1 MSLQNML
8 DTDDGVL
15 SPEDATA
22 LLDRAMNGETIEFDE
37 PQAAEPPVE
46 SSELPVTTDSKDSQV
61 ADEQLNADNAVIM
74 AKDGKHTIPF
84 EKLQQA
90 REAERLALEKVQL
103 AEQQA
108 QAAIA
113 ELEKLRN
120 QQSQSNTA
128 AQQAKIDNQIDI
140 AQQAID
146 NGVDPSIFGDFDE
159 EGLAGGIQTLVQ
171 QQVAQQV
178 EARLKQA
185 LEPITQKQQIDETQ
199 QHYAAIL
206 QAHPD
211 IESVAESQE
220 FASWRASQPSY
231 AQQAINGVLSQGT
244 TDQVIELF
252 NQFKSNAQTAAPTSA
267 GIKQAAKA
275 KLDNAQ
281 SAIPASL
288 SDIAG
293 GQAHTSPDEQ
303 LANLDGVDMLAAM
316 EKMSPEQIERILNK
330 TL

>member
-1 MSLQNML
+1 M
-8 DTDDGVL
+8 
-15 SPEDATA
+15 
-22 LLDRAMNGETIEFDE
+22 
-37 PQAAEPPVE
+37 
-46 SSELPVTTDSKDSQV
+46 
-61 ADEQLNADNAVIM
+61 
-74 AKDGKHTIPF
+74 
-84 EKLQQA
+84 
-90 REAERLALEKVQL
+90 
-103 AEQQA
+103 
-108 QAAIA
+108 
-113 ELEKLRN
+113 
-120 QQSQSNTA
+120 
-128 AQQAKIDNQIDI
+128 
-140 AQQAID
+140 
-146 NGVDPSIFGDFDE
+146 
-159 EGLAGGIQTLVQ
+159 Q

-252 NQFKSNAQTAAPTSA
+252 NQFKANAQTAAPTPA
-267 GIKQAAKA
+267 DIKQAAKA
-275 KLDNAQ
+275 KIDNAQ

>member
-46 SSELPVTTDSKDSQV
+46 SSEPPVTTESKNSQV
-61 ADEQLNADNAVIM
+61 TDEQLNADNAVIM

-252 NQFKSNAQTAAPTSA
+252 NQFKGNAQTAAPTPA
-267 GIKQAAKA
+267 DIKQAAKA

>member
-46 SSELPVTTDSKDSQV
+46 SSEPPVTTESKDSQ
-61 ADEQLNADNAVIM
+61 ATDEQLNADNAVIM

-128 AQQAKIDNQIDI
+128 AQQVKIDNQIDI

-252 NQFKSNAQTAAPTSA
+252 NQFKGNAQTAAPTSA
-267 GIKQAAKA
+267 DIKQAAKA

>member
-8 DTDDGVL
+8 DTDNGVL

-37 PQAAEPPVE
+37 PQAVEPPVE
-46 SSELPVTTDSKDSQV
+46 SSEPPVTTDSKDSQV

-252 NQFKSNAQTAAPTSA
+252 NQFKGNAQTAAPTPA
-267 GIKQAAKA
+267 DIKQAAKA

-293 GQAHTSPDEQ
+293 GQAHTSPYEQ
-303 LANLDGVDMLAAM
+303 LTNLDGVDMLAAM

>member
-8 DTDDGVL
+8 DTDNGVL

-37 PQAAEPPVE
+37 PQAAEPAVE
-46 SSELPVTTDSKDSQV
+46 SSEPPATTDSKNSQV

-90 REAERLALEKVQL
+90 RESERLALQQ
-103 AEQQA
+103 AEQA
-108 QAAIA
+108 NA
-113 ELEKLRN
+113 ELERLRA
-120 QQSQSNTA
+120 QLAQGNTA

-146 NGVDPSIFGDFDE
+146 SGIDPSIFGDFDE
-159 EGLAGGIQTLVQ
+159 EGLANGIQTLVQ
-171 QQVAQQV
+171 QQV

-185 LEPITQKQQIDETQ
+185 LEPIAQKQQIDETQ

-252 NQFKSNAQTAAPTSA
+252 NQFKANAQTAAPTSA
-267 GIKQAAKA
+267 DIKQAAKA

>member
-46 SSELPVTTDSKDSQV
+46 SSEPPVTTESKDSQV

-159 EGLAGGIQTLVQ
+159 EGLASGIQTLVQ
-171 QQVAQQV
+171 QQV

-252 NQFKSNAQTAAPTSA
+252 NQFKANAQTAAPTPA
-267 GIKQAAKA
+267 DIKQAAKA

>member
-15 SPEDATA
+15 SPEEATA

-46 SSELPVTTDSKDSQV
+46 SSEPPVTTESKDSQV

-185 LEPITQKQQIDETQ
+185 LEPIAQKQQIDETQ

-252 NQFKSNAQTAAPTSA
+252 NQFKGNAQTAAPTSA

-316 EKMSPEQIERILNK
+316 DKMSPEQIERILNK

>member
-46 SSELPVTTDSKDSQV
+46 SSEPPVTTDSKNSQV
-61 ADEQLNADNAVIM
+61 AAEQLNADNAVIM

-252 NQFKSNAQTAAPTSA
+252 NQFKGNAQTAAPTPA
-267 GIKQAAKA
+267 DIKQAAKA

>member
-15 SPEDATA
+15 SPEEATA

-37 PQAAEPPVE
+37 PQAVEPTVE
-46 SSELPVTTDSKDSQV
+46 SSEPPVTTDSKDSQV

-90 REAERLALEKVQL
+90 RESERLAL
-103 AEQQA
+103 QQA
-108 QAAIA
+108 QQANA
-113 ELEKLRN
+113 ELEKLRA
-120 QQSQSNTA
+120 QLAQGNTA

-185 LEPITQKQQIDETQ
+185 LEPIAQKQQIDETQ

-252 NQFKSNAQTAAPTSA
+252 NQFKGNAQTAAPTPA
-267 GIKQAAKA
+267 DIKQAAKA

>member
-22 LLDRAMNGETIEFDE
+22 LLDRAMNGETIEFDD
-37 PQAAEPPVE
+37 PQAVEPTVE
-46 SSELPVTTDSKDSQV
+46 SSEPPVTTDSKNSQV

-90 REAERLALEKVQL
+90 REAERLAL
-103 AEQQA
+103 QQA
-108 QAAIA
+108 QQANA
-113 ELEKLRN
+113 ELEKLRA
-120 QQSQSNTA
+120 QLAQGNTA

-146 NGVDPSIFGDFDE
+146 SGIDPSIFGDFDE
-159 EGLAGGIQTLVQ
+159 EGLANGIQTLVQ
-171 QQVAQQV
+171 QQV

-185 LEPITQKQQIDETQ
+185 LEPIAQKQQIDETQ

-231 AQQAINGVLSQGT
+231 AQQAINGVLNQGS

-252 NQFKSNAQTAAPTSA
+252 NQFKANAQTATPTSA
-267 GIKQAAKA
+267 DIKQAAKA

>member
-8 DTDDGVL
+8 DTDDGLL

-37 PQAAEPPVE
+37 PQADEPPVE
-46 SSELPVTTDSKDSQV
+46 SSEPPVTTDSKNSQV
-61 ADEQLNADNAVIM
+61 SDEQLNADNAVIM

-113 ELEKLRN
+113 ELEKLRKHLV
-120 QQSQSNTA
+120 QGNTA

-159 EGLAGGIQTLVQ
+159 EGLVGGIQTLVQ

-185 LEPITQKQQIDETQ
+185 LEPIAQKQQIDETQ

-252 NQFKSNAQTAAPTSA
+252 NQFKGNAQTAAPTPA
-267 GIKQAAKA
+267 DIKQAAKA
-275 KLDNAQ
+275 KLDSAQ

>member
-46 SSELPVTTDSKDSQV
+46 SSEPPVTTESKDSQV

-252 NQFKSNAQTAAPTSA
+252 NQFKGNAQTAAPTSA
-267 GIKQAAKA
+267 DIKQAAKA
-275 KLDNAQ
+275 KIDNAQ

>member
-46 SSELPVTTDSKDSQV
+46 SSEPPVTTDSKDSQV
-61 ADEQLNADNAVIM
+61 ADGQLNADNAVIM

-185 LEPITQKQQIDETQ
+185 LEPIAQKQQIDETQ

-252 NQFKSNAQTAAPTSA
+252 NQFKGNAQTAAPTPA
-267 GIKQAAKA
+267 DIKQAAKA

>member
-46 SSELPVTTDSKDSQV
+46 SSEPPVTTESKDSQV

-90 REAERLALEKVQL
+90 RESERLAL
-103 AEQQA
+103 QQA
-108 QAAIA
+108 QQANA
-113 ELEKLRN
+113 ELEKLRA
-120 QQSQSNTA
+120 QLAQGNTA

-146 NGVDPSIFGDFDE
+146 NGVDPAIFGDFDE

-199 QHYAAIL
+199 QHYSAIL

-252 NQFKSNAQTAAPTSA
+252 NQFKGNAQTAAPTPA
-267 GIKQAAKA
+267 DIKQAAKA

>member
-37 PQAAEPPVE
+37 PQAAEPAVE
-46 SSELPVTTDSKDSQV
+46 SSEPPATTDSKNSQV

-90 REAERLALEKVQL
+90 REAERLALQQ
-103 AEQQA
+103 AEQA
-108 QAAIA
+108 NA
-113 ELEKLRN
+113 ELERLRA
-120 QQSQSNTA
+120 QLAQGNTA

-159 EGLAGGIQTLVQ
+159 EGLACGIQTLVQ

-185 LEPITQKQQIDETQ
+185 LEPIAQKQQIDETQ

-252 NQFKSNAQTAAPTSA
+252 NQLKSNAQTAAPTSA
-267 GIKQAAKA
+267 DIKQAAKA
-275 KLDNAQ
+275 KLDSAQ

>member
-46 SSELPVTTDSKDSQV
+46 SSEPPVTTDSKNSQV

-185 LEPITQKQQIDETQ
+185 PEPIAQKQQIDETQ

-252 NQFKSNAQTAAPTSA
+252 NQFKGNAQTAAPTSA

-316 EKMSPEQIERILNK
+316 DKMSLEQIERILNK

>member
-37 PQAAEPPVE
+37 PQAAEPTVE
-46 SSELPVTTDSKDSQV
+46 SSEPPVTTDSKNSQV

-252 NQFKSNAQTAAPTSA
+252 NQFKGNAQTAAPTSA
-267 GIKQAAKA
+267 DIKQAAKA
-275 KLDNAQ
+275 KLDSAQ

>member
-46 SSELPVTTDSKDSQV
+46 SSEPPATTDSKNSQV

-90 REAERLALEKVQL
+90 RESERLALQQ
-103 AEQQA
+103 AEQA
-108 QAAIA
+108 NA
-113 ELEKLRN
+113 ELEKLRA
-120 QQSQSNTA
+120 QLAQGNTA

-231 AQQAINGVLSQGT
+231 ARRTPHGC
-244 TDQVIELF
+244 
-252 NQFKSNAQTAAPTSA
+252 
-267 GIKQAAKA
+267 
-275 KLDNAQ
+275 
-281 SAIPASL
+281 
-288 SDIAG
+288 
-293 GQAHTSPDEQ
+293 
-303 LANLDGVDMLAAM
+303 VD
-316 EKMSPEQIERILNK
+316 
-330 TL
+330 

>member
-37 PQAAEPPVE
+37 PQAVEPTVE
-46 SSELPVTTDSKDSQV
+46 SSEPPVTTDSKNSQA

-90 REAERLALEKVQL
+90 RESERLALQQ
-103 AEQQA
+103 AEQA
-108 QAAIA
+108 NA
-113 ELEKLRN
+113 ELEKLRA
-120 QQSQSNTA
+120 QLVQGNTA

-159 EGLAGGIQTLVQ
+159 EGLTNGIQALVQ
-171 QQVAQQV
+171 QQV

-185 LEPITQKQQIDETQ
+185 LEPIAQKQQIDETQ

-252 NQFKSNAQTAAPTSA
+252 NQFKGNAQTAAPTPA
-267 GIKQAAKA
+267 DIKQAAKA

>member
-8 DTDDGVL
+8 DTDNGVL

-46 SSELPVTTDSKDSQV
+46 SSEPPVTTESKDSQV

-185 LEPITQKQQIDETQ
+185 LEPIAQKQQIDETQ

-252 NQFKSNAQTAAPTSA
+252 NQFKGNAQTAAPTSA
-267 GIKQAAKA
+267 DIKQAAKA

>member
-37 PQAAEPPVE
+37 PQAVEPTVE
-46 SSELPVTTDSKDSQV
+46 SSEPPVTTDSKNSQV

-90 REAERLALEKVQL
+90 REAERLALQQ
-103 AEQQA
+103 AEQA
-108 QAAIA
+108 NA
-113 ELEKLRN
+113 ELEKLRA
-120 QQSQSNTA
+120 QLVQGNTA

-159 EGLAGGIQTLVQ
+159 EGLASGIQTLVQ

-185 LEPITQKQQIDETQ
+185 LEPIAQKQQIDETQ

-252 NQFKSNAQTAAPTSA
+252 NQFKANAQTAAPTSA

-288 SDIAG
+288 SDSAG

-303 LANLDGVDMLAAM
+303 LANLDGVGMLAAM

>member
-46 SSELPVTTDSKDSQV
+46 SSEPPVTTESKDSQV

-74 AKDGKHTIPF
+74 TKDGKHTIPF

-185 LEPITQKQQIDETQ
+185 LEPIAQKQQIDETQ

-252 NQFKSNAQTAAPTSA
+252 NQFKGNAQTAAPTSA

-316 EKMSPEQIERILNK
+316 DKMSLEQIERILNK

>member
-46 SSELPVTTDSKDSQV
+46 SSEPPVTTESKNSQV

-252 NQFKSNAQTAAPTSA
+252 NQFKGNAQTAAPTPA
-267 GIKQAAKA
+267 DIKQAAKA

-303 LANLDGVDMLAAM
+303 LANLDGVDMLEAM
-316 EKMSPEQIERILNK
+316 QKMSPEQIERILNK

>member
-22 LLDRAMNGETIEFDE
+22 LLDRAMNGETIDFDE

-46 SSELPVTTDSKDSQV
+46 SSEPPVTTDSKNSQV

-90 REAERLALEKVQL
+90 REAERLALQQ
-103 AEQQA
+103 AEQA
-108 QAAIA
+108 NA
-113 ELEKLRN
+113 ELERLRA
-120 QQSQSNTA
+120 QLAQGNTA

-146 NGVDPSIFGDFDE
+146 SGIDPSIFGDFDE
-159 EGLAGGIQTLVQ
+159 EGLANGIQTLVQ
-171 QQVAQQV
+171 QQV

-185 LEPITQKQQIDETQ
+185 LEPIAQKQQIDETQ

-252 NQFKSNAQTAAPTSA
+252 NQFKGNAQTAAPTPAS
-267 GIKQAAKA
+267 IKQAAKA
-275 KLDNAQ
+275 KLDSAQ

>member
-46 SSELPVTTDSKDSQV
+46 SSEPPVTTDSKNSQV

-113 ELEKLRN
+113 ELEKLRS

-128 AQQAKIDNQIDI
+128 AQQAKIDNQINI

-146 NGVDPSIFGDFDE
+146 NGVDPAIFGDFDE

-199 QHYAAIL
+199 QHYSAIL

-252 NQFKSNAQTAAPTSA
+252 NQFKGNAQTAAPTPA
-267 GIKQAAKA
+267 DIKQAAKA

>member
-37 PQAAEPPVE
+37 PQAAEPTVE
-46 SSELPVTTDSKDSQV
+46 SSEPPVTTDSKNSQV

-90 REAERLALEKVQL
+90 RESERLALQQ
-103 AEQQA
+103 AEQA
-108 QAAIA
+108 NA
-113 ELEKLRN
+113 ELEKLRA
-120 QQSQSNTA
+120 QLAQGNTA

-159 EGLAGGIQTLVQ
+159 EGLANGIQTLVQ
-171 QQVAQQV
+171 QQV
-178 EARLKQA
+178 EARIKQA
-185 LEPITQKQQIDETQ
+185 LEPIAQKQQIDETQ

-252 NQFKSNAQTAAPTSA
+252 NQFKGNAQTAAPTPAS
-267 GIKQAAKA
+267 IKQAAKA

>member
-15 SPEDATA
+15 SPEEATA
-22 LLDRAMNGETIEFDE
+22 LLDRAMNGETIDFDE
-37 PQAAEPPVE
+37 PQADEPTVE
-46 SSELPVTTDSKDSQV
+46 SSETPATTDSKNNQV
-61 ADEQLNADNAVIM
+61 TDEQLNADNAVIM

-90 REAERLALEKVQL
+90 RESERLAL
-103 AEQQA
+103 QQA
-108 QAAIA
+108 QQANA
-113 ELEKLRN
+113 ELEKLRA
-120 QQSQSNTA
+120 QLAQGNTA
-128 AQQAKIDNQIDI
+128 TQQAKIDNQIDI

-159 EGLAGGIQTLVQ
+159 EGLASGIQTLVQ
-171 QQVAQQV
+171 QQV

-185 LEPITQKQQIDETQ
+185 LEPIAQKQQIDETQ

-252 NQFKSNAQTAAPTSA
+252 NQFKANAQTAAPTTAS
-267 GIKQAAKA
+267 IKQAAKA
-275 KLDNAQ
+275 KLDSAQ

>member
-46 SSELPVTTDSKDSQV
+46 SSEPPVATDSKDSQV

-185 LEPITQKQQIDETQ
+185 LEPIAQKQQIDETQ

-252 NQFKSNAQTAAPTSA
+252 NQFKGNAQTAAPTPA
-267 GIKQAAKA
+267 DIKQAAKA

-281 SAIPASL
+281 SVIPASL

>member
-15 SPEDATA
+15 SPEEATA

-37 PQAAEPPVE
+37 PQAAEPTVE
-46 SSELPVTTDSKDSQV
+46 SSEPPVTTDSKDSQV

-90 REAERLALEKVQL
+90 RESERLAL
-103 AEQQA
+103 QQA
-108 QAAIA
+108 QQANA
-113 ELEKLRN
+113 ELEKLRA
-120 QQSQSNTA
+120 QLAQGNTA

-146 NGVDPSIFGDFDE
+146 NGVDPAIFGDFDE

-252 NQFKSNAQTAAPTSA
+252 NQFKGNAQTAAPTPA
-267 GIKQAAKA
+267 DIKQAAKA

>member
-46 SSELPVTTDSKDSQV
+46 SSEPPTTTESKDSQV
-61 ADEQLNADNAVIM
+61 TDEQLNADNAVIM

-113 ELEKLRN
+113 ELEKLRS

-252 NQFKSNAQTAAPTSA
+252 NQFKGNAQTAAPTSA
-267 GIKQAAKA
+267 DIKQAAKA

>member
-37 PQAAEPPVE
+37 PQAAEPTVE
-46 SSELPVTTDSKDSQV
+46 SSEPPVTTDSKNSQV

-90 REAERLALEKVQL
+90 RESERLALQQ
-103 AEQQA
+103 AEQA
-108 QAAIA
+108 NA
-113 ELEKLRN
+113 ELEKLRA
-120 QQSQSNTA
+120 QLAQGNTA

-146 NGVDPSIFGDFDE
+146 NGVDPAIFGDFDE

-185 LEPITQKQQIDETQ
+185 LEPIAQKQQIDETQ

-252 NQFKSNAQTAAPTSA
+252 NQFKGNAQTAAPTPA
-267 GIKQAAKA
+267 DIKQAAKA

>member
-15 SPEDATA
+15 SPEEATA

-37 PQAAEPPVE
+37 PQADKPTVE
-46 SSELPVTTDSKDSQV
+46 SSEPPVTTDSKNSQV
-61 ADEQLNADNAVIM
+61 TDEQLNADNAVIM

-252 NQFKSNAQTAAPTSA
+252 NQFKGNAQTAAPTSA
-267 GIKQAAKA
+267 DIKQAAKA
-275 KLDNAQ
+275 KIDNAQ

>member
-22 LLDRAMNGETIEFDE
+22 LLERAMNGETIEFDE

-46 SSELPVTTDSKDSQV
+46 SSEPPVTTDSKNSQV

-252 NQFKSNAQTAAPTSA
+252 NQFKGNAQTAAPTSA
-267 GIKQAAKA
+267 SIKQAAKA
-275 KLDNAQ
+275 KLDSAQ

>member
-15 SPEDATA
+15 SPEEATA
-22 LLDRAMNGETIEFDE
+22 LLDRAMNGETIDFDE
-37 PQAAEPPVE
+37 PQADEPTVE
-46 SSELPVTTDSKDSQV
+46 SSEPPVTTDSKNSQMT
-61 ADEQLNADNAVIM
+61 DEQLNADNAVIM

-90 REAERLALEKVQL
+90 RESERLAL
-103 AEQQA
+103 QQA
-108 QAAIA
+108 QQANA
-113 ELEKLRN
+113 ELEKLRA
-120 QQSQSNTA
+120 QLAQGNTA

-185 LEPITQKQQIDETQ
+185 LEPIAQKQQIDETQ

-252 NQFKSNAQTAAPTSA
+252 NQFKSNAQTAAPTTAS
-267 GIKQAAKA
+267 IKQAAKA

>member
-46 SSELPVTTDSKDSQV
+46 SSEPPVTTDSKNSQV

-185 LEPITQKQQIDETQ
+185 LEPIAQKQQIDETQ

-252 NQFKSNAQTAAPTSA
+252 NQFKGNAQTAAPTSA

-316 EKMSPEQIERILNK
+316 DKMSLEQIERILNK

>member
-46 SSELPVTTDSKDSQV
+46 SSEPPVTTDSKDSQV

-159 EGLAGGIQTLVQ
+159 EGLASGIQTLVQ

-252 NQFKSNAQTAAPTSA
+252 NQFKANAQTAAPTSA
-267 GIKQAAKA
+267 DIKQAAKA

>member
-22 LLDRAMNGETIEFDE
+22 LLDRAMNGETIDFDE
-37 PQAAEPPVE
+37 PQAAEPAVE
-46 SSELPVTTDSKDSQV
+46 SSEPPATTDSKNSQV

-90 REAERLALEKVQL
+90 REAERLALQQ
-103 AEQQA
+103 AEQA
-108 QAAIA
+108 NA
-113 ELEKLRN
+113 ELERLRA
-120 QQSQSNTA
+120 QLAQGNTA

-146 NGVDPSIFGDFDE
+146 SGIDPSIFGDFDE
-159 EGLAGGIQTLVQ
+159 EGLANGIQTLVQ
-171 QQVAQQV
+171 QQV

-185 LEPITQKQQIDETQ
+185 LEPIAQKQQIDETQ

-231 AQQAINGVLSQGT
+231 AQQAINGVLSQGA

-252 NQFKSNAQTAAPTSA
+252 NQFKGNAQTAAPTPAS
-267 GIKQAAKA
+267 IKQAAKA

>member
-46 SSELPVTTDSKDSQV
+46 SSEPPVTTDSKDSQV

-185 LEPITQKQQIDETQ
+185 LEPIAQKQQIDETQ

-211 IESVAESQE
+211 IESVVESQE

-252 NQFKSNAQTAAPTSA
+252 NQFKGNAQTAAPTSA
-267 GIKQAAKA
+267 DIKQAAKA